1 MIATKAL
8 AEHESSRL
16 SGGMGARFGLLRAS
30 RPLPQS
36 ISAPDRR
43 TEAARGDQRHILV
56 VEDDPSLLD
65 IIAMT
70 IERAGFVAD
79 KARNGE
85 EAWTA
90 VCNAHYD
97 LVITDNEMPL
107 LTGVKLIMR
116 LRSVAAVPPC
126 LLISGNLTSLDS
138 MRRNISPGAVLAKPF
153 SSIELLE
160 NIYSLL
166 LYGGDE

>member
-1 MIATKAL
+1 
-8 AEHESSRL
+8 
-16 SGGMGARFGLLRAS
+16 MGRFGLLHAS
-30 RPLPQS
+30 RPLRHS
-36 ISAPDRR
+36 VFAP
-43 TEAARGDQRHILV
+43 ARASTADWSDQRHILV
-56 VEDDPSLLD
+56 VEDDPALLE

-70 IERAGFVAD
+70 IQRAGFVAD

-90 VCNAHYD
+90 VCNTHYD
-97 LVITDNEMPL
+97 LVITDNEIPL
-107 LTGVKLIMR
+107 LTGVNLIMR

-126 LLISGNLTSLDS
+126 LLISGNITGLDS
-138 MRRNISPGAVLAKPF
+138 LRRNISPGAVLAKPF